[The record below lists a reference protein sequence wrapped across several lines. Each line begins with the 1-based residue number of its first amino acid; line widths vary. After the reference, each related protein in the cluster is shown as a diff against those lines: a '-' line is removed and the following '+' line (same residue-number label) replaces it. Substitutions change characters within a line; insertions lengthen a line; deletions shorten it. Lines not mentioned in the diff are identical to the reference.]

1 MAHYVIGDVQGCY
14 IELQALVKKINFNPN
29 EDKIIFAGDLV
40 NRGNQSL
47 EVMEFCMKYKGSV
60 KAVLGNHDFYLL
72 YLIEHQKKNKSL
84 KKVLDSKNI
93 RKYHSWLKKLPL
105 LLEIKIKETKETFW
119 ISHAGIPYIWDIRMA
134 KKLSKEIQ
142 TGMKDDSFKILKNM
156 WGDTPKRW
164 NSDLKGYKRYRTVI
178 NYFTRMR
185 FLGKDGSLKL
195 KAKKNKADEKHIPW
209 FNQTIKNLKKNQYII
224 FGHWAALEGK
234 TELANIIGVDTGCV
248 WGNKLTAIRLEDKK
262 LFQVKKHENL

>member
-14 IELQALVKKINFNPN
+14 SELQALVKKIKFNPN
-29 EDKIIFAGDLV
+29 KDKIIFAGDLV
-40 NRGNQSL
+40 NRGHQSL
-47 EVMEFCMKYKGSV
+47 EVMDFCMRHKGSI

-93 RKYHSWLKKLPL
+93 QKYHSWLKKLPL

-142 TGMKDDSFKILKNM
+142 TGMKDDSFKILENI
-156 WGDTPKRW
+156 WGDTPKIW
-164 NSDLKGYKRYRTVI
+164 NSDLKGYKRSRTII

-195 KAKKNKADEKHIPW
+195 KAKKNKADEIHVPW
-209 FNQTIKNLKKNQYII
+209 FNQIIKNLKENQYII

-234 TELANIIGVDTGCV
+234 TKLTNIIGVDTGCV
-248 WGNKLTAIRLEDKK
+248 WGNKLTAIRLEDRK
-262 LFQVKKHENL
+262 LFQVKKA

>member
-14 IELQALVKKINFNPN
+14 SELQALVKKIKFNPN
-29 EDKIIFAGDLV
+29 KDKIIFAGDLV
-40 NRGNQSL
+40 NRGHQSL
-47 EVMEFCMKYKGSV
+47 EVMEFCMRHKGSI

-93 RKYHSWLKKLPL
+93 QKYHSWLKRLPL

-142 TGMKDDSFKILKNM
+142 TGMKDDSFKILENI
-156 WGDTPKRW
+156 WGDTPKIW
-164 NSDLKGYKRYRTVI
+164 NSDLKGYKRSRTII

-195 KAKKNKADEKHIPW
+195 KAKKNKADEMHVPW
-209 FNQTIKNLKKNQYII
+209 FNQTIKNLKENQYII

-234 TELANIIGVDTGCV
+234 TKLTNIIGVDTGCV
-248 WGNKLTAIRLEDKK
+248 WGNKLTAIRLEDRK
-262 LFQVKKHENL
+262 LFQVKKA

>member
-14 IELQALVKKINFNPN
+14 SELQALVKKIKFNPN
-29 EDKIIFAGDLV
+29 KDKIIFAGDLV
-40 NRGNQSL
+40 NRGHQSL
-47 EVMEFCMKYKGSV
+47 EVMEFCMRHKGSI

-93 RKYHSWLKKLPL
+93 QKYHSWLKKLPL

-142 TGMKDDSFKILKNM
+142 TGMKDDSFKILKNI
-156 WGDTPKRW
+156 WGDTPKIW
-164 NSDLKGYKRYRTVI
+164 NSDLKGYKRSRTII

-195 KAKKNKADEKHIPW
+195 KAKKNKADEIHVPW
-209 FNQTIKNLKKNQYII
+209 FNQTIKNLKENQYII

-234 TELANIIGVDTGCV
+234 TKLTNIIGVDTGCV
-248 WGNKLTAIRLEDKK
+248 WGNKLTAIRLEDRK
-262 LFQVKKHENL
+262 LFQVKKA

>member
-14 IELQALVKKINFNPN
+14 SELQALVKKIKFNPN
-29 EDKIIFAGDLV
+29 KDKIIFAGDLV
-40 NRGNQSL
+40 NRGHQSL
-47 EVMEFCMKYKGSV
+47 EVMEFCMRHKGSI

-93 RKYHSWLKKLPL
+93 QKYHSWLKKLPL

-142 TGMKDDSFKILKNM
+142 TGMKDDSFKILENI
-156 WGDTPKRW
+156 WGDTPKIW
-164 NSDLKGYKRYRTVI
+164 NSDLKGYKRSRTII
-178 NYFTRMR
+178 NYFTIMR

-195 KAKKNKADEKHIPW
+195 KAKKNKADEMHVPW
-209 FNQTIKNLKKNQYII
+209 FNQTIKNLKENQYII

-234 TELANIIGVDTGCV
+234 TKLTNIIGVDTGCV
-248 WGNKLTAIRLEDKK
+248 WGNKLTAIRLEDRK
-262 LFQVKKHENL
+262 LFQVKKA

>member
-14 IELQALVKKINFNPN
+14 SELQALVKKIKFNPN
-29 EDKIIFAGDLV
+29 KDKIIFAGDLV
-40 NRGNQSL
+40 NRGHQSL
-47 EVMEFCMKYKGSV
+47 EVMDFCMRHKGSI

-93 RKYHSWLKKLPL
+93 QKYHSWLKKLPL

-142 TGMKDDSFKILKNM
+142 TGMKDDSFKILENI
-156 WGDTPKRW
+156 WGDTPKIW
-164 NSDLKGYKRYRTVI
+164 NSDLKGYKRSRIII

-195 KAKKNKADEKHIPW
+195 KAKKNKADEIHVPW
-209 FNQTIKNLKKNQYII
+209 FNQTIKNLKENQYII

-234 TELANIIGVDTGCV
+234 TKLTNIIGVDTGCV
-248 WGNKLTAIRLEDKK
+248 WGNKLTAIRLEDRK
-262 LFQVKKHENL
+262 LFQVKKA

>member
-14 IELQALVKKINFNPN
+14 SELQALVKKIKFNPN
-29 EDKIIFAGDLV
+29 KDKIIFAGDLV
-40 NRGNQSL
+40 NRGHQSL
-47 EVMEFCMKYKGSV
+47 EVMEFCMRHKGSI

-93 RKYHSWLKKLPL
+93 QKYHSWLKKLPL

-142 TGMKDDSFKILKNM
+142 TGMKDDSFKILENI
-156 WGDTPKRW
+156 WGDTPKIW
-164 NSDLKGYKRYRTVI
+164 NSDLKGYKRSRAII

-195 KAKKNKADEKHIPW
+195 KAKKNKADEIHVPW
-209 FNQTIKNLKKNQYII
+209 FNQTIKNLKENQYII

-234 TELANIIGVDTGCV
+234 TKLTNIIGVDTGCV
-248 WGNKLTAIRLEDKK
+248 WGNQLTAIRLEDRK
-262 LFQVKKHENL
+262 LFQVKKA

>member
-14 IELQALVKKINFNPN
+14 SELQALVKKIKFNPN
-29 EDKIIFAGDLV
+29 KDKIIFAGDLV
-40 NRGNQSL
+40 NRGHQSL
-47 EVMEFCMKYKGSV
+47 EVMEFCMRHKGSI

-93 RKYHSWLKKLPL
+93 QKYHSWLKKLPL

-142 TGMKDDSFKILKNM
+142 TGMKDDSFKILENI
-156 WGDTPKRW
+156 WGDTPKIW
-164 NSDLKGYKRYRTVI
+164 NSDLKGYKRSRAII

-195 KAKKNKADEKHIPW
+195 KAKKNKADEMHVPW
-209 FNQTIKNLKKNQYII
+209 FNQTIKNLKENQYII

-234 TELANIIGVDTGCV
+234 TKLTNIIGVDTGCV
-248 WGNKLTAIRLEDKK
+248 WGNQLTAIRLEDRK
-262 LFQVKKHENL
+262 LFQVKKA

>member
-14 IELQALVKKINFNPN
+14 SELQALVKKIKFNPN
-29 EDKIIFAGDLV
+29 KDKIIFAGDLV
-40 NRGNQSL
+40 NRGHQSL
-47 EVMEFCMKYKGSV
+47 EVMEFCMRHKGSI

-93 RKYHSWLKKLPL
+93 QKYHSWLKKLPL

-142 TGMKDDSFKILKNM
+142 TGMKDDSFKILENI
-156 WGDTPKRW
+156 WGDTPRIW
-164 NSDLKGYKRYRTVI
+164 NSDLKGYKRSRTII

-195 KAKKNKADEKHIPW
+195 KAKKNKADEMHVPW
-209 FNQTIKNLKKNQYII
+209 FNQTIKNLKDNQYII

-234 TELANIIGVDTGCV
+234 TKLTNIIGVDTGCV
-248 WGNKLTAIRLEDKK
+248 WGNKLTAIRLEDRK
-262 LFQVKKHENL
+262 LFQVKKA

>member
-14 IELQALVKKINFNPN
+14 SELQALVKKIKFNPN
-29 EDKIIFAGDLV
+29 KDKIIFAGDLV
-40 NRGNQSL
+40 NRGHQSL
-47 EVMEFCMKYKGSV
+47 EVMEFCMRHKGSI

-93 RKYHSWLKKLPL
+93 QKYHSWLKKLPL

-142 TGMKDDSFKILKNM
+142 TGMKDDSFKILENI
-156 WGDTPKRW
+156 WGDTPKTW
-164 NSDLKGYKRYRTVI
+164 NSDLKGYKRSRTII

-195 KAKKNKADEKHIPW
+195 KAKKNKADEMHVPW
-209 FNQTIKNLKKNQYII
+209 FNQTIKNLKENQYII

-234 TELANIIGVDTGCV
+234 TKLTNIIGVDTGCV
-248 WGNKLTAIRLEDKK
+248 WGNKLTAIRLEDRK
-262 LFQVKKHENL
+262 LFQINKK

>member
-1 MAHYVIGDVQGCY
+1 MAHYVVGDVQGCY
-14 IELQALVKKINFNPN
+14 SELQALVKKIKFNPN
-29 EDKIIFAGDLV
+29 KDKIIFAGDLV
-40 NRGNQSL
+40 NRGHQSL
-47 EVMEFCMKYKGSV
+47 EVMEFCMRHKGSI

-93 RKYHSWLKKLPL
+93 QKYHSWLKKLPL

-142 TGMKDDSFKILKNM
+142 TGMKDDSFKILENI
-156 WGDTPKRW
+156 WGDTPRIW
-164 NSDLKGYKRYRTVI
+164 NSDLKGYKRSRTII

-195 KAKKNKADEKHIPW
+195 KAKKNKADEIHVPW
-209 FNQTIKNLKKNQYII
+209 FDQTIKNLKENQYII

-234 TELANIIGVDTGCV
+234 TKLTNIIGVDTGCV
-248 WGNKLTAIRLEDKK
+248 WGNKLTAIRLEDRK
-262 LFQVKKHENL
+262 LFQVKKA

>member
-14 IELQALVKKINFNPN
+14 SELQSLVKKIKFNPSK
-29 EDKIIFAGDLV
+29 DKIIFAGDLV

-47 EVMEFCMKYKGSV
+47 EVMEFCMKYKGSI

-84 KKVLDSKNI
+84 KKVLESRNI
-93 RKYHSWLKKLPL
+93 QKYHSWLKKLPL
-105 LLEIKIKETKETFW
+105 LLEVKIKETKETFW
-119 ISHAGIPYIWDIRMA
+119 ISHAGIPYLWDMRMA

-142 TGMKDDSFKILKNM
+142 AGMKDDSFKILENI
-156 WGDTPKRW
+156 WGDTPKIW
-164 NSDLKGYKRYRTVI
+164 NPDLKGYKRSRTII

-195 KAKKNKADEKHIPW
+195 KAKKNKADEIHIPW
-209 FNQTIKNLKKNQYII
+209 FNQTIKNLKDNQYII

-234 TELANIIGVDTGCV
+234 TKLTNIIGVDTGCV
-248 WGNKLTAIRLEDKK
+248 WGNKLTAIRLEDRK
-262 LFQVKKHENL
+262 LFQVKKT

>member
-14 IELQALVKKINFNPN
+14 SELQALVKKIKFNSN
-29 EDKIIFAGDLV
+29 KDKIIFAGDLV
-40 NRGNQSL
+40 NRGHQSL
-47 EVMEFCMKYKGSV
+47 EVMDFCMRYKGSI

-93 RKYHSWLKKLPL
+93 QKYHSWLKKLPL

-142 TGMKDDSFKILKNM
+142 TGMKDDSFKILENI
-156 WGDTPKRW
+156 WGDTPKIW
-164 NSDLKGYKRYRTVI
+164 NSDLKGYKRSRTII

-195 KAKKNKADEKHIPW
+195 KAKKNKADEMHVPW
-209 FNQTIKNLKKNQYII
+209 FNQTIKNLKENQYII

-234 TELANIIGVDTGCV
+234 TKLTNIIGVDTGCV
-248 WGNKLTAIRLEDKK
+248 WGNKLT
-262 LFQVKKHENL
+262 

>member
-14 IELQALVKKINFNPN
+14 SELQALVKKIKFNPN
-29 EDKIIFAGDLV
+29 KDKIIFAGDLV
-40 NRGNQSL
+40 NRGHQSL
-47 EVMEFCMKYKGSV
+47 EVMEFCMRHKGSI

-93 RKYHSWLKKLPL
+93 QNYHSWLKRLPL

-142 TGMKDDSFKILKNM
+142 TGMKDDSFKILENI
-156 WGDTPKRW
+156 WGDTPKIW
-164 NSDLKGYKRYRTVI
+164 NSDLKGYKRSRTII

-195 KAKKNKADEKHIPW
+195 KAKKNKADEMHVPW
-209 FNQTIKNLKKNQYII
+209 FNQTIKNLKENQYII

-234 TELANIIGVDTGCV
+234 TKLTNIIGVDTGCV
-248 WGNKLTAIRLEDKK
+248 WGNKLTAIRLEDRK
-262 LFQVKKHENL
+262 LFQVKKA

>member
-14 IELQALVKKINFNPN
+14 SELQALVKKIKFNPN
-29 EDKIIFAGDLV
+29 KDKIIFAGDLV
-40 NRGNQSL
+40 NRGHQSL
-47 EVMEFCMKYKGSV
+47 EVMEFCMRHKGSI

-93 RKYHSWLKKLPL
+93 QKYHSWLKKLPL

-142 TGMKDDSFKILKNM
+142 TGMKDDSFKILENI
-156 WGDTPKRW
+156 WGDTPKIW
-164 NSDLKGYKRYRTVI
+164 NSDLKG
-178 NYFTRMR
+178 
-185 FLGKDGSLKL
+185 
-195 KAKKNKADEKHIPW
+195 P
-209 FNQTIKNLKKNQYII
+209 
-224 FGHWAALEGK
+224 
-234 TELANIIGVDTGCV
+234 
-248 WGNKLTAIRLEDKK
+248 
-262 LFQVKKHENL
+262 

>member
-14 IELQALVKKINFNPN
+14 SELQALVKKIKFNPN
-29 EDKIIFAGDLV
+29 KDKIIFAGDLV
-40 NRGNQSL
+40 NRGHQSL
-47 EVMEFCMKYKGSV
+47 EVMEFCMRHKGSI

-93 RKYHSWLKKLPL
+93 QKYHSWLKKLPL

-119 ISHAGIPYIWDIRMA
+119 ISHAGIPYLWDMRMA

-142 TGMKDDSFKILKNM
+142 TGMKDDSFKILENI
-156 WGDTPKRW
+156 WGDTPKIW
-164 NSDLKGYKRYRTVI
+164 NSGLKGYKRSRTII

-195 KAKKNKADEKHIPW
+195 KAKKNKADEIHIPW
-209 FNQTIKNLKKNQYII
+209 FNQTIKNLKDNQYII

-234 TELANIIGVDTGCV
+234 TKLTNIIGVDTGCV
-248 WGNKLTAIRLEDKK
+248 WGNKLTAIRLEDRK
-262 LFQVKKHENL
+262 LFQVKKT

>member
-14 IELQALVKKINFNPN
+14 SELQALINKIKFNPSK
-29 EDKIIFAGDLV
+29 DKIIFAGDLV

-47 EVMEFCMKYKGSV
+47 EVMEFCMKYKGSI

-84 KKVLDSKNI
+84 KKVLESRNI
-93 RKYHSWLKKLPL
+93 QKYHSWLKKLPL
-105 LLEIKIKETKETFW
+105 LLEVKIKETKETFW
-119 ISHAGIPYIWDIRMA
+119 ISHAGIPYLWDMRMA

-142 TGMKDDSFKILKNM
+142 AGMKDDSYKILENI
-156 WGDTPKRW
+156 WGDTPKIW
-164 NSDLKGYKRYRTVI
+164 NPDLKGYKRSRTII

-195 KAKKNKADEKHIPW
+195 KAKKNKADEIHIPW
-209 FNQTIKNLKKNQYII
+209 FNQTIKNLKDNQYII

-234 TELANIIGVDTGCV
+234 TKLTNIIGVDTGCV
-248 WGNKLTAIRLEDKK
+248 WGNKLTAIRLEDRK
-262 LFQVKKHENL
+262 LFQVKKT

>member
-14 IELQALVKKINFNPN
+14 SELQALINKIKFNPSK
-29 EDKIIFAGDLV
+29 DKIIFAGDLV

-47 EVMEFCMKYKGSV
+47 EVMEFCMKYKGSI

-84 KKVLDSKNI
+84 KKVLESRNI
-93 RKYHSWLKKLPL
+93 QKYHSWLKKLPL
-105 LLEIKIKETKETFW
+105 LLEVKIKETKETFW
-119 ISHAGIPYIWDIRMA
+119 ISHAGIPYLWDMRMA

-142 TGMKDDSFKILKNM
+142 AGMKDDSFKILKNI
-156 WGDTPKRW
+156 WGDTPKIW
-164 NSDLKGYKRYRTVI
+164 NPDLKGYKRSRTII

-185 FLGKDGSLKL
+185 ILGKDGSLKL
-195 KAKKNKADEKHIPW
+195 KAKKNKADEIHIPW
-209 FNQTIKNLKKNQYII
+209 FNQTIKNLKDNQYII

-234 TELANIIGVDTGCV
+234 TKLTNIIGVDTGCV
-248 WGNKLTAIRLEDKK
+248 WGNKLTAIRLEDRK
-262 LFQVKKHENL
+262 LFQVKKT

>member
-14 IELQALVKKINFNPN
+14 SELQSLVKKIKFNPSK
-29 EDKIIFAGDLV
+29 DKIIFAGDLV

-47 EVMEFCMKYKGSV
+47 EVMEFCMKYKGSI

-84 KKVLDSKNI
+84 KKVLESRNI
-93 RKYHSWLKKLPL
+93 QKYHSWLKKLPL
-105 LLEIKIKETKETFW
+105 LLEVKIKETKETFW
-119 ISHAGIPYIWDIRMA
+119 ISHAGIPYLWDMRMA

-142 TGMKDDSFKILKNM
+142 AGMKDDSFKILENI
-156 WGDTPKRW
+156 WGDTPKIW
-164 NSDLKGYKRYRTVI
+164 NSGLKGYKRSRTII

-195 KAKKNKADEKHIPW
+195 KAKKNKADEIHIPW
-209 FNQTIKNLKKNQYII
+209 FNQTIKNLKDNQYII

-234 TELANIIGVDTGCV
+234 TKLTNIIGVDTGCV
-248 WGNKLTAIRLEDKK
+248 WGNKLTAIRLEDRK
-262 LFQVKKHENL
+262 LFQVKKT

>member
-14 IELQALVKKINFNPN
+14 SELQALVKKIKFNPN
-29 EDKIIFAGDLV
+29 KDKIIFAGDLV
-40 NRGNQSL
+40 NRGHQSL
-47 EVMEFCMKYKGSV
+47 EVMEFCMRHKGSI

-93 RKYHSWLKKLPL
+93 QKYHSWLKKLPL

-142 TGMKDDSFKILKNM
+142 TGMKDDSFKILENI
-156 WGDTPKRW
+156 WGDTPKIW
-164 NSDLKGYKRYRTVI
+164 NSDLKGYKRSRTII

-195 KAKKNKADEKHIPW
+195 KAKKNKADEMHGPW
-209 FNQTIKNLKKNQYII
+209 FNQTIKNLKENQYII

-234 TELANIIGVDTGCV
+234 TKLTNIIGVDTGCV
-248 WGNKLTAIRLEDKK
+248 WGNKLTAIRLEDRK
-262 LFQVKKHENL
+262 LFQVKKA

>member
-14 IELQALVKKINFNPN
+14 SELQALVKKIKFNPSK
-29 EDKIIFAGDLV
+29 DKIIFAGDLV
-40 NRGNQSL
+40 NRGHQSL
-47 EVMEFCMKYKGSV
+47 EVMEFCMRHKGSI

-93 RKYHSWLKKLPL
+93 QKYHSWLKKLPL

-119 ISHAGIPYIWDIRMA
+119 ISHAGIPYLWDMRMA

-142 TGMKDDSFKILKNM
+142 AGMKDDSFKILENI
-156 WGDTPKRW
+156 WGDTPKIW
-164 NSDLKGYKRYRTVI
+164 NPDLKGYKRSRTII

-195 KAKKNKADEKHIPW
+195 KAKKNKADEIHIPW
-209 FNQTIKNLKKNQYII
+209 FNQTIKNLKDNQYII

-234 TELANIIGVDTGCV
+234 TKLTNIIGVDTGCV
-248 WGNKLTAIRLEDKK
+248 WGNKLTAIRLEDRK
-262 LFQVKKHENL
+262 LFQVKKT

>member
-14 IELQALVKKINFNPN
+14 SELQALINKIKFNPSK
-29 EDKIIFAGDLV
+29 DKIIFAGDLV

-47 EVMEFCMKYKGSV
+47 EVMEFCMKYKGSI

-84 KKVLDSKNI
+84 KKVLESRNI
-93 RKYHSWLKKLPL
+93 QKYHSWLKKSPL
-105 LLEIKIKETKETFW
+105 LLEVKIKETKETFW
-119 ISHAGIPYIWDIRMA
+119 ISHAGIPYLWDVRMA

-142 TGMKDDSFKILKNM
+142 AGMKDDSYKILENI
-156 WGDTPKRW
+156 WGDTPKIW
-164 NSDLKGYKRYRTVI
+164 NPDLKGYKRSRTII

-195 KAKKNKADEKHIPW
+195 KAKKNKADEIHIPW
-209 FNQTIKNLKKNQYII
+209 FNQTIKNLKDNQYII

-234 TELANIIGVDTGCV
+234 TKLTNIIGVDTGCV
-248 WGNKLTAIRLEDKK
+248 WGNKLTAIRLEDRK
-262 LFQVKKHENL
+262 LFQVKKT

>member
-14 IELQALVKKINFNPN
+14 SELQALVKKIKFNPN
-29 EDKIIFAGDLV
+29 KDKIIFAGDLV
-40 NRGNQSL
+40 NRGHQSL
-47 EVMEFCMKYKGSV
+47 EVMEFCMRHKGSI

-93 RKYHSWLKKLPL
+93 QKYHSWLKKLPL

-142 TGMKDDSFKILKNM
+142 TGMKDDSFKILENI
-156 WGDTPKRW
+156 WGDTPKIW
-164 NSDLKGYKRYRTVI
+164 NSDLKGYKRSRTII

-195 KAKKNKADEKHIPW
+195 KAKKNKADEMHIPW
-209 FNQTIKNLKKNQYII
+209 FNQTIKNLKENQYII

-234 TELANIIGVDTGCV
+234 TKLTNIIGVDTGCV
-248 WGNKLTAIRLEDKK
+248 WGNKLTAIRLEDRK
-262 LFQVKKHENL
+262 LFQIKKA

>member
-14 IELQALVKKINFNPN
+14 SELQALVKKIKFNPN
-29 EDKIIFAGDLV
+29 KDKIIFAGDLV
-40 NRGNQSL
+40 NRGHQSL
-47 EVMEFCMKYKGSV
+47 EVMEFCMRHKGSI

-93 RKYHSWLKKLPL
+93 QKYHSWLKKLPL

-142 TGMKDDSFKILKNM
+142 TGMKDDSFKILKNI
-156 WGDTPKRW
+156 WGDTPKIW
-164 NSDLKGYKRYRTVI
+164 NSDLKGYKRSRTII

-195 KAKKNKADEKHIPW
+195 KAKKNKADEMHVPW
-209 FNQTIKNLKKNQYII
+209 FNQTIKNLKENQYII

-234 TELANIIGVDTGCV
+234 TKLTNIIGVDTGCV
-248 WGNKLTAIRLEDKK
+248 WGNKLTAIRLEDRK
-262 LFQVKKHENL
+262 LFQVKKA

>member
-14 IELQALVKKINFNPN
+14 SELQALVKKIKFNPSK
-29 EDKIIFAGDLV
+29 DKIIFAGDLV

-47 EVMEFCMKYKGSV
+47 EVMEFCMKYKGSI

-84 KKVLDSKNI
+84 KKVLESRNI
-93 RKYHSWLKKLPL
+93 QKYHSWLKKLPL
-105 LLEIKIKETKETFW
+105 LLEVKIKETKETFW
-119 ISHAGIPYIWDIRMA
+119 ISHAGIPYLWDMRMA

-142 TGMKDDSFKILKNM
+142 AGMKDDSFKILENI
-156 WGDTPKRW
+156 WGDTPKIW
-164 NSDLKGYKRYRTVI
+164 NPDLKGYKRSRTII

-195 KAKKNKADEKHIPW
+195 KAKKNKADEIHIPW
-209 FNQTIKNLKKNQYII
+209 FNQTIKNLKDNQYII

-234 TELANIIGVDTGCV
+234 TKLTNIIGVDTGCV
-248 WGNKLTAIRLEDKK
+248 WGNKLTAIRLEDRK
-262 LFQVKKHENL
+262 LFQVKKT

>member
-14 IELQALVKKINFNPN
+14 SELQALVKKIKFNPN
-29 EDKIIFAGDLV
+29 KDKIIFAGDLV
-40 NRGNQSL
+40 NRGHQSL
-47 EVMEFCMKYKGSV
+47 EVMEFCMRHKGSI

-93 RKYHSWLKKLPL
+93 QKYHSWLKKFPL

-142 TGMKDDSFKILKNM
+142 TGMKDDSFKILENI
-156 WGDTPKRW
+156 WGDTPKIW
-164 NSDLKGYKRYRTVI
+164 NSDLKGYKRSRTII

-195 KAKKNKADEKHIPW
+195 KAKKNKADEMHVPW
-209 FNQTIKNLKKNQYII
+209 FNQTIKNLKENQYII

-234 TELANIIGVDTGCV
+234 TKLTNIIGVDTGCV
-248 WGNKLTAIRLEDKK
+248 WGNKLTAIRLEDRK
-262 LFQVKKHENL
+262 LFQVKKA

>member
-14 IELQALVKKINFNPN
+14 SELQALVKKIKFNPSK
-29 EDKIIFAGDLV
+29 DKIIFAGDLV

-47 EVMEFCMKYKGSV
+47 EVMEFCMKYKGSI

-84 KKVLDSKNI
+84 KKVLESRNI
-93 RKYHSWLKKLPL
+93 QKYHSWLKKLPL
-105 LLEIKIKETKETFW
+105 LLEVKIKETKEIFW
-119 ISHAGIPYIWDIRMA
+119 ISHAGIPYLWDMRMA

-142 TGMKDDSFKILKNM
+142 AGMKDDSYKILENI
-156 WGDTPKRW
+156 WGDTPKIW
-164 NSDLKGYKRYRTVI
+164 NPDLKGYKRSRTII

-195 KAKKNKADEKHIPW
+195 KAKKNKADEIHIPW
-209 FNQTIKNLKKNQYII
+209 FNQTIKNLKDNQYII

-234 TELANIIGVDTGCV
+234 TKLTNIIGVDTGCV
-248 WGNKLTAIRLEDKK
+248 WGNKLTAIRLEDRK
-262 LFQVKKHENL
+262 LFQVKKT

>member
-14 IELQALVKKINFNPN
+14 SELQALVKKIKFNPN
-29 EDKIIFAGDLV
+29 KDKIIFAGDLV
-40 NRGNQSL
+40 NRGHQSL
-47 EVMEFCMKYKGSV
+47 EVMDFCMRHKGSI

-93 RKYHSWLKKLPL
+93 QKYHSWLKKLPL

-142 TGMKDDSFKILKNM
+142 TGMKDDSFKILKNI
-156 WGDTPKRW
+156 WGDTPKIW
-164 NSDLKGYKRYRTVI
+164 NSDLKGYKRSRTII

-195 KAKKNKADEKHIPW
+195 KAKKNKADEIHVPW
-209 FNQTIKNLKKNQYII
+209 FNQTIKNLKENQYII

-234 TELANIIGVDTGCV
+234 TKLTNIIGVDTGCV
-248 WGNKLTAIRLEDKK
+248 WGNKLTAIRLEDRK
-262 LFQVKKHENL
+262 LFQVKKA

>member
-14 IELQALVKKINFNPN
+14 SELQALVKKIKFNPN
-29 EDKIIFAGDLV
+29 KDKIIFAGDLV
-40 NRGNQSL
+40 NRGHQSL
-47 EVMEFCMKYKGSV
+47 EVMDFCMRHKGSI

-93 RKYHSWLKKLPL
+93 QKYHSWLKKLPL

-142 TGMKDDSFKILKNM
+142 TGMKDDSFKILENI
-156 WGDTPKRW
+156 WGDTPKIW
-164 NSDLKGYKRYRTVI
+164 NSDLKGYKRSRTII

-195 KAKKNKADEKHIPW
+195 KAKKNKADEIHIPW
-209 FNQTIKNLKKNQYII
+209 FNQTIKNLKENQYII

-234 TELANIIGVDTGCV
+234 TKLTNIIGVDTGCV
-248 WGNKLTAIRLEDKK
+248 WGNKLTAIRLEDRK
-262 LFQVKKHENL
+262 LFQVKKA